1 MSPPLSLSLCL
12 AEAKAR
18 AQVHYEGTHH
28 PAEKGLSMA
37 ASHDGHHLYF
47 PCGNSL
53 KVYETHWGRHVGTL
67 KGHFAAVNCAAVAT
81 RTSELYTCVPA
92 PF

>member
-1 MSPPLSLSLCL
+1 
-12 AEAKAR
+12 
-18 AQVHYEGTHH
+18 
-28 PAEKGLSMA
+28 
-37 ASHDGHHLYF
+37 
-47 PCGNSL
+47 L